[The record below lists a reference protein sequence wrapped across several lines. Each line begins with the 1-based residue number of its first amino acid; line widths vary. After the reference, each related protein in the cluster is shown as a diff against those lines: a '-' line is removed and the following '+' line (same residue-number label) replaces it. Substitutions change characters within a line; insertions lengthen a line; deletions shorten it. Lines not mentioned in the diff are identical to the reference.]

1 MKSVFYSLIAL
12 IGALV
17 LVSCGDAKKPQYRI
31 GVSQCSSDA
40 WRTKLNEEMR
50 RELLFHPEIE
60 LEVRSADDDNT
71 RQAADIDYFIA
82 KGVDLLIVS
91 PNEAAKLTPA
101 VSKAYDAGIP
111 VIVADRN
118 VTGEKYTAFIGGDNV
133 AVGHLMGRYVHMALP
148 KGGKLIEILGLP
160 GSTPAELRHQG
171 FMEVLGSGYEIV
183 QGVGNFF
190 EQKAEQVADSLL
202 RLHPDVQMIVAQNDL
217 MAIGAR
223 RAADR
228 LLPDHKIIFMGVDG
242 LSGPGYGIEAVS
254 NGVIDASAVYAT
266 SGDLIIQTAVK
277 ILSGQ
282 PFERNTELATYLID
296 SDNAPLMNNIS
307 KEVNHEVETVQMLKA
322 KVDYYWEQHNLEQA
336 LLGTLLVFLTVFIIM
351 LVGLM
356 LQIKAKQRANQSLDR
371 QRATLKEHRDQLKTQ
386 RDELEKKNVQLT
398 QLTQQV
404 EEATRAKLSFFTNVS
419 HDFRT
424 PLTLVSAPIENL
436 LRDEKDANKQKLLTL
451 ANKNVQV
458 LLRLINQILDFR
470 KYESGKME
478 LNLQN
483 IDLRQMVEA
492 WAASF
497 DGLAIKKHMHMR
509 LDVTN
514 DDFRTRGDIAKLE
527 RVFFNLMGN
536 AFKFTPE
543 NGRINVGL
551 AREGDNIMLTVADNG
566 PGVHVD
572 KINQLFEDF
581 YQFDSLHH
589 EGSGLGLALVKSFTE
604 LHGGHVEVSNQS
616 EGTGTVMTVILPV
629 VDQLTDAE
637 PVSQEKAIKSE
648 QVETELL
655 TYEDETEISYDDEKP
670 VVLVVD
676 DNPDI
681 RQMLSV
687 MLSETY
693 HVLTAAS
700 GQEGITKA
708 MRTIPNVIVCDVMM
722 PGMDGLE
729 CCRRL
734 KAEVNTCHIPV
745 MMLTACSL
753 DEQRVKGH
761 EHGADAYLSKPFNE
775 QVLRAQL
782 DALIKNHDRVRDFF
796 SDELTSHHKI
806 SSVPTPAASIDD
818 AFLMKVKQNIKKHLS
833 DVDYGIE
840 QMGEEIGMS
849 RAQLYRKVKALTN
862 YSPVELVRNTRLKQ
876 AQTMLA
882 QGEKTIAEV
891 AYSVGFSAPSYF
903 TKCYKDFFGENPIEL
918 VKRKG

>member
-1 MKSVFYSLIAL
+1 MKSALYSLIAL
-12 IGALV
+12 FGALI
-17 LVSCGDAKKPQYRI
+17 LVSCGNDKNPQYLI

-71 RQAADIDYFIA
+71 LQAADIDYFIA

-91 PNEAAKLTPA
+91 PNEAAELTPA
-101 VSKAYDAGIP
+101 VSRAYDAGIP

-118 VTGEKYTAFIGGDNV
+118 VTGEKYTAFVGGDNV
-133 AVGHLMGRYVHMALP
+133 EVGHLMGRYVHMVLP
-148 KGGKLIEILGLP
+148 NGGKLIEILGLP

-190 EQKAEQVADSLL
+190 EQKAELVADSLF
-202 RLHPDVQMIVAQNDL
+202 RLHPDVHMVVAQNDL

-228 LLPDHKIIFMGVDG
+228 LLPGHNIIFMGVDG
-242 LSGPGYGIEAVS
+242 LSGQGNGIEAVS

-277 ILSGQ
+277 ILSGE

-296 SDNAPLMNNIS
+296 SGNAPLMNNIA

-336 LLGTLLVFLTVFIIM
+336 LLGTLLVFLTVFVIM
-351 LVGLM
+351 LVVLM
-356 LQIKAKQRANQSLDR
+356 LQIKAKQRANLSLDR
-371 QRATLKEHRDQLKTQ
+371 QRATLKEHRDQLKIQ
-386 RDELEKKNVQLT
+386 RDELERKNT
-398 QLTQQV
+398 QLTTLSHQV
-404 EEATRAKLSFFTNVS
+404 EDATRAKLTFFTNVS

-424 PLTLVSAPIENL
+424 PLTLISAPIENL
-436 LRDEKDANKQKLLTL
+436 LRSEKEPNRQKLLAL

-483 IDLRQMVEA
+483 VDLREMVEA
-492 WAASF
+492 WQTSF
-497 DGLAIKKHMHMR
+497 DGLAIKKHIHMR
-509 LDVTN
+509 LEVTD

-543 NGRINVGL
+543 NGRINVAL
-551 AREGDNIMLTVADNG
+551 ARKDGNILLTVADNG

-572 KINQLFEDF
+572 KINKLFEDF
-581 YQFDSLHH
+581 YQFDSLHY

-604 LHGGHVEVSNQS
+604 LHGGRVDVSNQS
-616 EGTGTVMTVILPV
+616 EGTGTVMTVTLPV
-629 VDQLTDAE
+629 VEQLADVE
-637 PVSQEKAIKSE
+637 PANQEMAIKSE

-655 TYEDETEISYDDEKP
+655 TFEDNAAASYDDEKP
-670 VVLVVD
+670 VIVVVD
-676 DNPDI
+676 DNSDI
-681 RQMLSV
+681 RQMLSI
-687 MLSETY
+687 MLSDTY

-700 GQEGITKA
+700 GQEGIAKS
-708 MRTIPNVIVCDVMM
+708 MRAVPNVIVCDVMM

-734 KAEVNTCHIPV
+734 KAEVNTSHIPV

-782 DALIKNHDRVRDFF
+782 DSLIKNHDRVRDFF
-796 SDELTSHHKI
+796 SDELTSHHK
-806 SSVPTPAASIDD
+806 SSAVSTPAVSIDD
-818 AFLMKVKQNIKKHLS
+818 AFLLKVKQNIMKHLA
-833 DVDYGIE
+833 DTDYGIE

-876 AQTMLA
+876 AQAMLA
-882 QGEKTIAEV
+882 QGENTIAEV

-903 TKCYKDFFGENPIEL
+903 TKCYKELFGENPIEL